1 MTKKLFFIAAIL
13 SLATFASAQD
23 RISLG
28 LKTGFNS
35 TKMNLSNV
43 PSGSDIK
50 SEAKGGFLFGAYGK
64 LRLIGNLSIQ
74 PELYYAKKTTQMAI
88 SEGDV
93 QYPNSDNTFH
103 TWDVPILANLQL
115 LDLEVVKVYGIAG
128 HVASFI
134 ANTTTDLP
142 EWDEFKSTNWTLQA
156 GGGIEVWRL
165 TADVRY
171 EWGLSDIS
179 DLTSLDIGQKTN
191 VLTFS
196 IGYKLFGI

>member
-1 MTKKLFFIAAIL
+1 MMTKKLLFIAFIL
-13 SLATFASAQD
+13 TLATYTSAQD
-23 RISLG
+23 RISIG

-35 TKMNLSNV
+35 TKINLSNV

-64 LRLIGNLSIQ
+64 FRLFGNFSIQ
-74 PELYYAKKTTQMAI
+74 PELYYAKKTTEMAI
-88 SEGDV
+88 TEGDV

-115 LDLEVVKVYGIAG
+115 LDLKVIKVYGIAG
-128 HVASFI
+128 PVASFI

-142 EWDEFKSTNWTLQA
+142 EWDEFKSTNWTFQA
-156 GGGIEVWRL
+156 GGGVEIWRL

-171 EWGLSDIS
+171 EWGIS
-179 DLTSLDIGQKTN
+179 DLSKLDIGQKTN